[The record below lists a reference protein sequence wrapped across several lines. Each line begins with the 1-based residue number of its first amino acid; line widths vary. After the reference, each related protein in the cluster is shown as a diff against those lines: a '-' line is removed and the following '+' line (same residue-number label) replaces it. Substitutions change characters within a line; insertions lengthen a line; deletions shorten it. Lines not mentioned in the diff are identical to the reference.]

1 MARLSQARR
10 FALVLGVAL
19 LVPIVPFLL
28 IGEVPGERW
37 LSAADDDALTFGLA
51 GAGLLAADF
60 LLPVPSSF
68 VGTALGARLG
78 FLPGLAWC
86 WAGLTLGNLLAYAAG
101 RLFLSRF
108 GDALPTTPTL
118 LAVFASRPV
127 PVLAE
132 AAAFTAGAERV
143 SAVGFLLAAAAG
155 NLVYALALTGNGAT
169 LLPDAVLG
177 PGLFVP
183 MLLPVA
189 AWLAWRWLARR
200 EGAEPESGM

>member
-1 MARLSQARR
+1 MARLSRARR
-10 FALVLGVAL
+10 FALVLGIAL
-19 LVPIVPFLL
+19 LIPIVPFVL

-37 LSAADDDALTFGLA
+37 LSAADDNALTFGLA
-51 GAGLLAADF
+51 GASLLAADF

-68 VGTALGARLG
+68 VGTVLGARLG

-86 WAGLTLGNLLAYAAG
+86 WTGLTLGNLLAYAAG
-101 RLFLSRF
+101 RLLLSRF
-108 GDALPTTPTL
+108 GDALPTAPTL

-132 AAAFTAGAERV
+132 AAAFTAGAER
-143 SAVGFLLAAAAG
+143 APLVGFLLAAGAG
-155 NLVYALALTGNGAT
+155 NLVYALALTGNGAA

-177 PGLFVP
+177 PGLLVP

-200 EGAEPESGM
+200 DRPEPESGA